1 VLAAQASYEFGTGVI
16 GKEDQVKKIINT
28 RAAQSAAVVGAVMA
42 AASVA
47 AGRYWPIM
55 LALWVGW
62 AVVSVLSVRQ
72 ESRRAD

>member
-1 VLAAQASYEFGTGVI
+1 MKRI
-16 GKEDQVKKIINT
+16 MHT
-28 RAAQSAAVVGAVMA
+28 RAAQSAAVVGGVMA

-55 LALWVGW
+55 LALWAGW

-72 ESRRAD
+72 EVCRAD